1 MTSCGLCACARGSR
15 HLAHCRHGGQYTT
28 NSYFVD
34 SLAACVEFLVDGELL
49 RPEPEPYSASSSTSL
64 RRILS
69 SAICGW
75 PSLERG
81 DLLPLPFASS
91 PGPGRVE
98 SKEGSSCMRLPSSCM
113 RLPRDPPFVY
123 APAKGSSVP
132 RLASLSE
139 KSSRRSDAA
148 WTQSWCVGSA
158 VVPERSTTTT
168 SDSHLEEATR

>member
-1 MTSCGLCACARGSR
+1 MGGGELTSCGLCACARGSR

-28 NSYFVD
+28 SSYFVD

-98 SKEGSSCMRLPSSCM
+98 YREGRV
-113 RLPRDPPFVY
+113 FVY

-168 SDSHLEEATR
+168 SDSPLEEATR